1 MVARSALGRV
11 GVWDHELWTD
21 DPSREGAVRDA
32 VAEVESLGFGA
43 VWLGGSPP
51 PAAAG
56 PALSATDRLVV
67 ATGITNIW
75 NTTPAEAATQAA
87 DLAANYPGRFI
98 LGLGAGHGQA
108 TPQYHRPY
116 ATMVEYLDA
125 LDAAPTPVPPG
136 GRVLAA
142 LGPRM
147 LRLAAQRSAGAH
159 PYMIPLEHTAR
170 ARQLLGPQPLLA
182 PEVNV
187 VLDGDPHTARQ
198 AARNH
203 IRHYLTLTNYT
214 DNFKR
219 FGFTDDDT
227 AQGGSDRLIDAL
239 YLWGD
244 PDRIRARAQEFYQAG
259 ADHLAVQVVPTIPAA
274 EPTARYRGLAAVL
287 IQA

>member
-1 MVARSALGRV
+1 
-11 GVWDHELWTD
+11 
-21 DPSREGAVRDA
+21 
-32 VAEVESLGFGA
+32 
-43 VWLGGSPP
+43 
-51 PAAAG
+51 
-56 PALSATDRLVV
+56 
-67 ATGITNIW
+67 
-75 NTTPAEAATQAA
+75 
-87 DLAANYPGRFI
+87 
-98 LGLGAGHGQA
+98 
-108 TPQYHRPY
+108 
-116 ATMVEYLDA
+116 
-125 LDAAPTPVPPG
+125 
-136 GRVLAA
+136 
-142 LGPRM
+142 
-147 LRLAAQRSAGAH
+147 
-159 PYMIPLEHTAR
+159 MIPLEHTAR

-203 IRHYLTLTNYT
+203 IRRYLTLTNYT